1 MPNKAVAASGSTALA
16 GALSMI
22 IFWMFGHPAPPEVQ
36 AAMTTVL
43 SSAVTFA
50 ATYFTKSETP

>member
-1 MPNKAVAASGSTALA
+1 LPNKAVAASGSTALA
-16 GALSMI
+16 GAICMI
-22 IFWMFGHPAPPEVQ
+22 GFWAFGHPAPPEVQ

-43 SSAVTFA
+43 SAGLTFA